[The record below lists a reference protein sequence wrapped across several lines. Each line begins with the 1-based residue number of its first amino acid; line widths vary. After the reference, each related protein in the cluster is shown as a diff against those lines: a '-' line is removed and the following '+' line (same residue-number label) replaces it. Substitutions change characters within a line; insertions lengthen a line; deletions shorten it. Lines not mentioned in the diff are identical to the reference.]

1 MKHYTLLLNL
11 KVKYSSYAI
20 ASHPQKAVMLAYTA
34 GILSDPYAAI
44 ALKITT
50 RTTKTGTPK
59 RRYRFIIDSLK
70 VKVGS
75 GGGNR
80 TPTNGFGDRR
90 TAIILLRNRLL
101 FGTNQLS

>member
-20 ASHPQKAVMLAYTA
+20 ASQPHKAVMLAYTA
-34 GILSDPYAAI
+34 GILSEPYAAI

-59 RRYRFIIDSLK
+59 RRYRFITDSLK

-101 FGTNQLS
+101 FGTDQLS